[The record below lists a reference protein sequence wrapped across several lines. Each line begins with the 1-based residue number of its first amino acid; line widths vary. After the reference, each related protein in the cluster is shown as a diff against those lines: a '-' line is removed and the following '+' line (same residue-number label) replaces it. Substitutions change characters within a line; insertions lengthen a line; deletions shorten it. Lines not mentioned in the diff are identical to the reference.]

1 MNKIRAGMRANHW
14 RDWSIR
20 TRLLV
25 IAVVPIAY
33 LFFSLMAYS
42 YYARMN
48 EVQDELNSRAKTVT
62 IALAEGVEFHLLSRN
77 VQGIKQMIYGVIQS
91 DRSIYRIDIFDAKK
105 IELSHVENSGRA
117 QPETWFTEMPIK
129 KQLVWVSLNA
139 LDKEGKSAKD
149 QTEADKRHAVLGYVR
164 VTMTG
169 SYKFSQ
175 QRHRFM
181 IEMLMS
187 LLALGAS
194 AAMAW
199 YLSSGLTR
207 PLRAAMDALHQIR
220 HGRTE
225 TQMHVDTGGEI
236 GDLQMS
242 INEMATSLHHAKQ
255 NLEQKVE
262 ERTKE
267 LTVSRNAALKA
278 DAEKRRL
285 IHQVNTIVEA
295 ERQSIAVEIHDELNA
310 SLIALRL
317 ESERIVKLAEKARQ
331 VETQAAVLTEIQTGA
346 RSIIQQALSL
356 YANGR
361 NLVRR
366 LRPEVLELMG
376 LQGAIEE
383 MLRVYNDA
391 QHDCHFSLDAQ
402 DDLTR
407 LNKDLALSIY
417 RIVQEAS
424 SNVLKHAQ
432 ATQVKI
438 RLSLQK
444 QESGNERL
452 HLSIQDNGK
461 GFDPTQTATGLGI
474 TGMRER
480 VLVLNGEFDLQSEVG
495 AGSWMEIWVPLGGE
509 IGVEPAKPREN

>member
-1 MNKIRAGMRANHW
+1 MVTMATRMKSMFRIVQW

-25 IAVVPIAY
+25 IAVLPIAY
-33 LFFSLMAYS
+33 LFFSLMSYS
-42 YYARMN
+42 YYARMS
-48 EVQDELNSRAKTVT
+48 EVHDELNSRAKTVT

-91 DRSIYRIDIFDAKK
+91 DRSIYRIDIFDANKK
-105 IELSHVENSGRA
+105 EISHVENAGRA
-117 QPETWFTEMPIK
+117 HAETWHTEMPIQ
-129 KQLVWVSLNA
+129 KQLVWVHLNTMERAELAAREKSA
-139 LDKEGKSAKD
+139 LDPSAI
-149 QTEADKRHAVLGYVR
+149 LGYVR

-169 SYKFSQ
+169 SYKLSM

-187 LLALGAS
+187 LLALAAS

-207 PLRAAMDALHQIR
+207 PLRAAMDALHHIS

-236 GDLQMS
+236 GDLQVS
-242 INEMATSLHHAKQ
+242 INEMASSLHQAKQ
-255 NLEQKVE
+255 NLEHKVE
-262 ERTKE
+262 ERTQE
-267 LTVSRNAALKA
+267 LMASRNAALKA

-317 ESERIVKLAEKARQ
+317 ESERIVKLAEKAKHS
-331 VETQAAVLTEIQTGA
+331 ETHDAVLVEIQSGA

-383 MLRVYNDA
+383 MLRVYNEA
-391 QHDCHFSLDAQ
+391 QSDCHFSLEA
-402 DDLTR
+402 DDDFSH

-424 SNVLKHAQ
+424 SNVLKHAH
-432 ATQVKI
+432 ASQVNIRLGLQKTASGTE
-438 RLSLQK
+438 RLSL
-444 QESGNERL
+444 SF
-452 HLSIQDNGK
+452 SDNGL
-461 GFDPTQTATGLGI
+461 GFEPSQIQTGLGI

-480 VLVLNGEFDLQSEVG
+480 VLVLNGEFDLQSQIG
-495 AGSWMEIWVPLGGE
+495 AGSRIEIWVPLGE
-509 IGVEPAKPREN
+509 

>member
-1 MNKIRAGMRANHW
+1 MTTASSATRLMHW

-25 IAVVPIAY
+25 IAVLPIAY
-33 LFFSLMAYS
+33 LFFSLMSYS
-42 YYARMN
+42 YYARMR

-77 VQGIKQMIYGVIQS
+77 VQGIKQMIYSVIQS
-91 DRSIYRIDIFDAKK
+91 DRSIYRIDIFDANKK
-105 IELSHVENSGRA
+105 EVSHVDNAGHA
-117 QPETWFTEMPIK
+117 QAESWFTEMPIK

-139 LDKEGKSAKD
+139 PESERRAAKEK
-149 QTEADKRHAVLGYVR
+149 TESESRNAVLGYVR

-169 SYKFSQ
+169 SYKLSQ
-175 QRHRFM
+175 QRHRFV

-207 PLRAAMDALHQIR
+207 PLRAAMDALHHIS

-225 TQMHVDTGGEI
+225 TQMQVDTGGEI
-236 GDLQMS
+236 GDLQVS

-255 NLEQKVE
+255 NLEHKVE

-267 LTVSRNAALKA
+267 LMASRNAALKA

-317 ESERIVKLAEKARQ
+317 ASERIVKLAEKARQ
-331 VETQAAVLTEIQTGA
+331 PEAQEAALTEIQIGA

-391 QHDCHFSLDAQ
+391 QNDCHFSLNAA
-402 DDLTR
+402 DDFTH

-432 ATQVKI
+432 ATQVEI
-438 RLSLQK
+438 QLSLQK
-444 QESGNERL
+444 QEAGKERL
-452 HLSIQDNGK
+452 YLSIRDNGK
-461 GFDPTQTATGLGI
+461 GFDTTQTATGLGI

-480 VLVLNGEFDLQSEVG
+480 VLVLNGEFDLQSQIGVG
-495 AGSWMEIWVPLGGE
+495 TEIAIWVPLGE
-509 IGVEPAKPREN
+509 

>member
-1 MNKIRAGMRANHW
+1 MLIASSVLRLMRW

-25 IAVVPIAY
+25 IAVLPIAY
-33 LFFSLMAYS
+33 LFFSLMSYS

-48 EVQDELNSRAKTVT
+48 EVHDELNSRAKTVT

-77 VQGIKQMIYGVIQS
+77 VQGIKQMIYSVIQS
-91 DRSIYRIDIFDAKK
+91 DRSIYRIDIFDANKK
-105 IELSHVENSGRA
+105 ELSHVDNIGRA

-129 KQLVWVSLNA
+129 KQLVWVSLSA
-139 LDKEGKSAKD
+139 FEKEGQSVKEKSD
-149 QTEADKRHAVLGYVR
+149 VENRNTVLGYVR

-169 SYKFSQ
+169 SYKLSM
-175 QRHRFM
+175 QRHRFV
-181 IEMLMS
+181 IEVLMS

-194 AAMAW
+194 TAMAW

-207 PLRAAMDALHQIR
+207 PLRAAMDALHHIS

-225 TQMHVDTGGEI
+225 TQMQVDTGGEI
-236 GDLQMS
+236 GDLQVS

-255 NLEQKVE
+255 DLERKVE

-267 LTVSRNAALKA
+267 LMASRNAALKA

-331 VETQAAVLTEIQTGA
+331 AEAQEAALSEIQTGA
-346 RSIIQQALSL
+346 RSIIKQALSL

-383 MLRVYNDA
+383 MLRVYNEA
-391 QHDCHFSLDAQ
+391 QSDCHFSLNAD
-402 DDLTR
+402 DDLTH

-424 SNVLKHAQ
+424 SNVLKHTKAK
-432 ATQVKI
+432 QVKI
-438 RLSLQK
+438 QLSLQK
-444 QESGNERL
+444 QETGKEFL
-452 HLSIQDNGK
+452 HLSLSDNGQ
-461 GFDPTQTATGLGI
+461 GFDPTQAQAGLGI

-480 VLVLNGEFDLQSEVG
+480 VLVLNGEFDLQSQFGVG
-495 AGSWMEIWVPLGGE
+495 TRIEIWVPLGE
-509 IGVEPAKPREN
+509 